1 MPTRRR
7 RGPRWERR
15 LLLVVLA
22 GGLPGTVVAS
32 VWLARTPMESSLRLL
47 LFLLLWL
54 AWLVCAGLA
63 LERAV
68 RPVQTIANM
77 IAAIREGDTSIRAR
91 GADPE
96 SALGLALFEVNAL
109 TEAVQRQRI
118 GAIAATALLQ
128 RVMDSVDVAVF
139 GFDPEHRLRLVNG
152 EGERLLGRP
161 AERAIGLEAAW
172 LGLGATL
179 QGETP
184 RLVELRLPSS
194 GGRWELRRG
203 AYVQEG
209 RAHELVFLSDV
220 SRALREEE
228 RQAWLRL
235 IRVLSHEI
243 NNSLAPIQSIAASL
257 RSQIQRAAG
266 GAEVAAKPKASGAT
280 SADVPSGTRN
290 RGATAPGPT
299 GAPDLAEGLGIIEAR
314 AQALARFM
322 HAYARLARLPKPTLA
337 PLETETWV
345 RRVAALEPRVPVE
358 VLGGPAVRLSA
369 DGDQLDQLLINLV
382 RNAADAALETR
393 GRVWIEWSLADG
405 ALELRVHDEGPGIA
419 DMANLFVPF
428 YTTKPEGTG
437 IGLALSR
444 QIAEAHGGMLT
455 LENRGPDTKAGR
467 RQGCTAVVR
476 LPVAGGMS
484 RHAPPLG

>member
-1 MPTRRR
+1 MPPRRR

-15 LLLVVLA
+15 LLLAILA
-22 GGLPGTVVAS
+22 GGLPALVLAS
-32 VWLARTPMESSLRLL
+32 VVLARSGLDPTLK
-47 LFLLLWL
+47 FLLVGFLWL
-54 AWLVCAGLA
+54 FWLVAAALA
-63 LERAV
+63 VERAV
-68 RPVQTIANM
+68 RPMQTIANM
-77 IAAIREGDTSIRAR
+77 VAAIREGDTSIRAR

-96 SALGLALFEVNAL
+96 GALGLALYEVNAL
-109 TEAVQRQRI
+109 TETVQRQRM

-139 GFDPEHRLRLVNG
+139 GFDPERRLRLVNG

-161 AERAIGLEAAW
+161 AERALGLEAAW

-184 RLVELRLPSS
+184 RLVELRLPGA

-203 AYVQEG
+203 GYVQEG
-209 RAHELVFLSDV
+209 RPHELVFLSDV

-228 RQAWLRL
+228 REAWLRL

-243 NNSLAPIQSIAASL
+243 NNSLAPIQSIASSL
-257 RSQIQRAAG
+257 RTRAGRAAG
-266 GAEVAAKPKASGAT
+266 DGRERAATGAT
-280 SADVPSGTRN
+280 
-290 RGATAPGPT
+290 RGKAAAPEPA
-299 GAPDLAEGLGIIEAR
+299 GASELAEGLGIIESR

-322 HAYARLARLPKPTLA
+322 HAYARLARLPKPVLA
-337 PLETETWV
+337 PLATDAWV
-345 RRVAALEPRVPVE
+345 RRVALLETRVPVE
-358 VLGGPAVRLSA
+358 VAGGPGVTLAA

-382 RNAADAALETR
+382 RNAADAALETG
-393 GRVWIEWSLADG
+393 GRVWIEWSVVEH
-405 ALELRVHDEGPGIA
+405 ALELRVHDEGPGVA

-444 QIAEAHGGMLT
+444 QIAEAHGGSLT
-455 LENRGPDTKAGR
+455 LENRAADPRTGR
-467 RQGCTAVVR
+467 RPGCTARVR
-476 LPVAGGMS
+476 LPISA
-484 RHAPPLG
+484 

>member
-1 MPTRRR
+1 MPPRRR

-15 LLLVVLA
+15 LLLAILA
-22 GGLPGTVVAS
+22 GGLPALVLAS
-32 VWLARTPMESSLRLL
+32 VVLARSGLDPTLK
-47 LFLLLWL
+47 FLLVGFLWL
-54 AWLVCAGLA
+54 FWLVAAALA
-63 LERAV
+63 VERAV
-68 RPVQTIANM
+68 RPMQTIANM
-77 IAAIREGDTSIRAR
+77 VAAIREGDTSIRAR

-96 SALGLALFEVNAL
+96 GALGLALYEVNAL
-109 TEAVQRQRI
+109 TETVQRQRM

-139 GFDPEHRLRLVNG
+139 GFDPERRLRLVNG

-161 AERAIGLEAAW
+161 AERALGLEAAW

-184 RLVELRLPSS
+184 RLVELRLPGA

-203 AYVQEG
+203 GYVQEG
-209 RAHELVFLSDV
+209 RPHELVFLSDV

-228 RQAWLRL
+228 REAWLRL

-243 NNSLAPIQSIAASL
+243 NNSLAPIQSIASSL
-257 RSQIQRAAG
+257 RTRAGRAAG
-266 GAEVAAKPKASGAT
+266 DGRERAATGAT
-280 SADVPSGTRN
+280 
-290 RGATAPGPT
+290 RGKAAAPEPA
-299 GAPDLAEGLGIIEAR
+299 GASELAEGLGIIESR

-322 HAYARLARLPKPTLA
+322 HAYARLARLPKPVLA
-337 PLETETWV
+337 PLDTDAWV
-345 RRVAALEPRVPVE
+345 RRVALLETRVPVE
-358 VLGGPAVRLSA
+358 VAGGPGVTLAA

-382 RNAADAALETR
+382 RNAADAALETG
-393 GRVWIEWSLADG
+393 GRVWIEWSVVEH
-405 ALELRVHDEGPGIA
+405 ALELRVHDEGPGVA

-444 QIAEAHGGMLT
+444 QIAEAHGGSLT
-455 LENRGPDTKAGR
+455 LENRAADPRTGR
-467 RQGCTAVVR
+467 RPGCTARVR
-476 LPVAGGMS
+476 LPISA
-484 RHAPPLG
+484 